1 MQTNMSAHNY
11 LIEPKLREETPL
23 KTFMPKA
30 ADITRQW
37 YVVDAEGQALGRVA
51 SQVANVLR
59 GKNKPIYTPNVD
71 TGDYVIIINA
81 SKVILTGKK
90 LDQKIYYKHS
100 GYVGGLKETKYRKLL
115 AEKPEFAL
123 KKAIVGM
130 LPKGPLGRQMAKKLH
145 VYAGAEHIHAAQKPV
160 KFDLV

>member
-1 MQTNMSAHNY
+1 M
-11 LIEPKLREETPL
+11 

-30 ADITRQW
+30 ADITRKW
-37 YVVDAEGQALGRVA
+37 YVVDAEGLALGRVA
-51 SQVANVLR
+51 SQVANILR

-71 TGDYVIIINA
+71 TGDFVIVINA
-81 SKVILTGKK
+81 DKVILTGKK

-115 AEKPEFAL
+115 AEKPEEAMRH
-123 KKAIVGM
+123 AVVGM

-145 VYAGAEHIHAAQKPV
+145 VFAGAEHNHAAQKPV
-160 KFDLV
+160 NFDLV

>member
-1 MQTNMSAHNY
+1 
-11 LIEPKLREETPL
+11 
-23 KTFMPKA
+23 MPKA

-37 YVVDAEGQALGRVA
+37 YVVDAEGKALGRVA
-51 SQVANVLR
+51 SQVANILR

-100 GYVGGLKETKYRKLL
+100 GYVGGLKETKYRKLM
-115 AEKPEFAL
+115 ADKPEFAL
-123 KKAIVGM
+123 RKAIVGM

>member
-1 MQTNMSAHNY
+1 MPDHHVGRIT
-11 LIEPKLREETPL
+11 LIELKLREETPL

-51 SQVANVLR
+51 SQVANILR

-90 LDQKIYYKHS
+90 LDQKIYYHHT
-100 GYVGGLKETKYRKLL
+100 GYVGGLKETVYRRLI
-115 AEKPEFAL
+115 AEKPEFAV
-123 KKAIVGM
+123 KKAVVGM
-130 LPKGPLGRQMAKKLH
+130 LPKGPLGRKMAKKMK
-145 VYAGAEHIHAAQKPV
+145 VYTGSEHEHAAQQPEV
-160 KFDLV
+160 LVIK

>member
-1 MQTNMSAHNY
+1 
-11 LIEPKLREETPL
+11 
-23 KTFMPKA
+23 MPKA

-37 YVVDAEGQALGRVA
+37 YVVDAEGQTLGRVA